1 MATENDD
8 FNIRVTIQGKEFTI
22 DGMLVMAEVAL
33 NGKVEENQ
41 NAQLIEVVRKCA
53 EPSDVVAALPDAY
66 LLAIGLKVTM
76 RLQQLGKAL
85 AP

>member
-33 NGKVEENQ
+33 NGKADENQ
-41 NAQLIEVVRKCA
+41 NTQLIEVVRKCA
-53 EPSDVVAALPDAY
+53 EPADVVANLSDAQ
-66 LLAIGLKVTM
+66 LLAIGLKITM

>member
-1 MATENDD
+1 MANETDD

-41 NAQLIEVVRKCA
+41 NTQLIEVVRKCA
-53 EPSDVVAALPDAY
+53 EPADLVASLSDAQ
-66 LLAIGLKVTM
+66 LLAIGLKITM

>member
-1 MATENDD
+1 MATEKDD
-8 FNIRVTIQGKEFTI
+8 FNIHVAIQGKEFTI

-33 NGKVEENQ
+33 NGKPDENQ

-53 EPSDVVAALPDAY
+53 EPADVVASLPDAY

-76 RLQQLGKAL
+76 RLQQLGKTL

>member
-1 MATENDD
+1 MATEPDD

-22 DGMLVMAEVAL
+22 DGTLVIAEVQL
-33 NGKVEENQ
+33 HGKVEEDE

-53 EPSDVVAALPDAY
+53 EPADLVASLSDAQ
-66 LLAIGLKVTM
+66 LLAIGYKITM
-76 RLQQLGKAL
+76 RLKQLGKDI

>member
-33 NGKVEENQ
+33 NGKADENQ
-41 NAQLIEVVRKCA
+41 NAQLIDVVRKCA
-53 EPSDVVAALPDAY
+53 EPSDLVATLSDAQ
-66 LLAIGLKVTM
+66 LLAIGLKITM